1 MSSASKGQTVSA
13 IATTGTTPTAQNS
26 IEQVPTPQAPP
37 VAKNQPKSLQDIFE
51 KLKQGTQKRD
61 FYEKFC
67 EKLEEVEQFRN
78 AHDGSGLVVTVT
90 NQSTGKEIYFS
101 NLAMI
106 LRFIDDA
113 IQQGKK
119 GKEGLELEILNLTI

>member
-1 MSSASKGQTVSA
+1 MSSASKGQSVSA
-13 IATTGTTPTAQNS
+13 VATTGTNPTAQNS
-26 IEQVPTPQAPP
+26 IEQVSTPQAPP
-37 VAKNQPKSLQDIFE
+37 VANNQSKNLQDIFD
-51 KLKQGTQKRD
+51 KLKQGNQKRD

-67 EKLEEVEQFRN
+67 EKLDEVEQFR
-78 AHDGSGLVVTVT
+78 ADHDGSGLVATIT
-90 NQSTGKEIYFS
+90 SQSTGKEIYFS

-119 GKEGLELEILNLTI
+119 GKEGLEVEILNLTI